1 MTSFEKRLC
10 AALVACSGAAGI
22 WAGSA
27 SADMMPEEM
36 SMSSL
41 EYELLG
47 RDDLWTFRALNSYSE
62 PAFLSELVAAG
73 KLPPVEDRLPKE
85 PLVHLT
91 GAMSDGIGEY
101 GGVFRHVIGGR
112 PEGWNWMAGQHQGWG
127 GINMAMQE
135 CLVRVGA
142 LWQVKAEDQSGPLP
156 NLAKSWSGT
165 TRKHNSP

>member
-1 MTSFEKRLC
+1 MTKIDKRAC
-10 AALVACSGAAGI
+10 AALLAAFGVSGLSAGI
-22 WAGSA
+22 AG
-27 SADMMPEEM
+27 ADPMPEEM
-36 SMSSL
+36 SMSAL

-47 RDDLWTFRALNSYSE
+47 RDELWTFRALDSYSE
-62 PAFLSELVAAG
+62 APFLSDLVAAG
-73 KLPPVEDRLPKE
+73 QLPPVAERLPSE

-91 GAMSDGIGEY
+91 GAMSDGIGQY

-142 LWQVKAEDQSGPLP
+142 LWQVK
-156 NLAKSWSGT
+156 
-165 TRKHNSP
+165 